1 MTHDSSPPSD
11 CIFCQIVAGVA
22 PASMVF
28 EDDALL
34 AFLDIRP
41 VTPGHLLVIPK
52 RHAAYLADLDEA
64 TGGRMFAV
72 AMRLA
77 AALRASGPEIR
88 CEGVNLFLA
97 DGKAAFQEVFH
108 THLHVFPRFVG
119 DTFGITA
126 DWSQAPPRD
135 ELDRIAAL
143 LRARSLSES
152 ESPWVHQPGR
162 DAPPM
167 KNR

>member
-1 MTHDSSPPSD
+1 MTHHPSSPSN
-11 CIFCQIVAGVA
+11 CIFCQIVAGIA
-22 PASMVF
+22 PASVVYE
-28 EDDALL
+28 EDDLL

-41 VTPGHLLVIPK
+41 VTSGHLLVVPK

-77 AALRASGPEIR
+77 AALRASVPEIR

-97 DGKAAFQEVFH
+97 DGEAAFQEVFH
-108 THLHVFPRFVG
+108 THLHIFPRFKG

-143 LRARSLSES
+143 LRSRSRPDSV
-152 ESPWVHQPGR
+152 SP
-162 DAPPM
+162 
-167 KNR
+167 